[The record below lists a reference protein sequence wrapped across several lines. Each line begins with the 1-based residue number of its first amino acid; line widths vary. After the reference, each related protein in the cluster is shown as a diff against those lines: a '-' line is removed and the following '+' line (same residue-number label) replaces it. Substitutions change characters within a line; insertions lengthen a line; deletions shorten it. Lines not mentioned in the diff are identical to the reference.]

1 MNNIYPCKVFLKKR
15 LNMTKVIGWLCGNGS
30 FGAYLVGV
38 VFYTEKKP
46 PDFKISWNSLF
57 ILNNRK

>member
-15 LNMTKVIGWLCGNGS
+15 LNMTKVISWLWGNGS

-38 VFYTEKKP
+38 VFYTEKNHLTSRFP
-46 PDFKISWNSLF
+46 GTVFF
-57 ILNNRK
+57 Y